1 MSLIPAALSEFM
13 MPVFSSQT
21 HESLRAQLTLEAMRL
36 GVVPATDLEHSTVG
50 RDIEIDIIRQ
60 DLGAASVS
68 GGRRAFL
75 GEYGLGKTHL
85 LELIQQMALKQNFL
99 VSRVVLDHADH
110 SPAQPK
116 RIYHAVTRSLAYP
129 DDVHGTGGLGP
140 LLDKAVLS
148 PDILKKYLVTRDKDI
163 VHLPIREQ
171 LSRGMHLYLT
181 PALAYMQA
189 LSNPESLKIPRYL
202 GDPSVWANTA
212 RHHLL
217 EWIEGHP
224 TRSNQDINDE
234 LNVIRGRFP
243 KIYSLLDCRPW
254 AKIYGYI
261 LNGIARLARDVGY
274 AGLVVVMDEAEFYS
288 LLSAQNRAYARSLF
302 QAWSHAAG
310 GDDDLPFTHDE
321 LITGGYGVQRD
332 LPSRYAEDPGLYLVF
347 AMTPNSDGIHVLQQA
362 VAPQLICYLNPLSAV
377 DYLKMTEHVVALY
390 AKAYPEADMPEGIA
404 QPMAEVVTALSQQGT
419 LATPRQTMKFLTEFL
434 DLVRYCPDKIADVIE
449 NLQTMPDFL

>member
-1 MSLIPAALSEFM
+1 
-13 MPVFSSQT
+13 MPVSSSQT
-21 HESLRAQLTLEAMRL
+21 QKSLMAQLTLEAMRL

-60 DLGAASVS
+60 DLKLASSS

-99 VSRVVLDHADH
+99 VSRVILDHADN

-116 RIYHAVTRSLAYP
+116 RIYHAVTRGLVYP
-129 DDVHGTGGLGP
+129 EATDEIGGLGP
-140 LLDKAVLS
+140 LLDKACMCEDV
-148 PDILKKYLVTRDKDI
+148 LKKYLVTKDRAI
-163 VHLPIREQ
+163 LNLPIREQ
-171 LSRGMHLYLT
+171 LNRGMHLYLT
-181 PALAYMQA
+181 PALAYTQA
-189 LSNPESLKIPRYL
+189 LAHPESLRIPQYL
-202 GDPSVWANTA
+202 GDPAIWAKTA

-217 EWIEGHP
+217 DWIEGHP

-274 AGLVVVMDEAEFYS
+274 AGLVIVIYEAEFYS

-302 QAWSHAAG
+302 QAWSNAAG
-310 GDDDLPFTHDE
+310 GDADLPFNTDE

-332 LPSRYAEDPGLYLVF
+332 LPARYAEDPGLYLVF
-347 AMTPNSDGIHVLQQA
+347 AMTPNSDGIHVLQEA
-362 VAPQLICYLNPLSAV
+362 VAPQYICYLNPLSAL

-390 AKAYPEADMPEGIA
+390 AEAYPDSEIPDGIA
-404 QPMAEVVTALSQQGT
+404 QPLSEVVTALSQQGT
-419 LATPRQTMKFLTEFL
+419 LSTPRQTMKFLTEFL
-434 DLVRYCPDKIADVIE
+434 DLVRYCPDQIADVIE
-449 NLQTMPDFL
+449 NLQSMPDFF

>member
-1 MSLIPAALSEFM
+1 MPAS
-13 MPVFSSQT
+13 SSQSNK
-21 HESLRAQLTLEAMRL
+21 SLMAQLTLEAMRL

-60 DLGAASVS
+60 DLKMASLS

-99 VSRVVLDHADH
+99 VARVILDHADN

-116 RIYHAVTRSLAYP
+116 RIYHAVTRGLVYP
-129 DDVHGTGGLGP
+129 DASNEIGGLGP
-140 LLDKAVLS
+140 LLDKAITR
-148 PDILKKYLVTRDKDI
+148 PDILQKYLVTKDKAI
-163 VHLPIREQ
+163 INLPIREQ
-171 LSRGMHLYLT
+171 LAHGMHLYLT
-181 PALAYMQA
+181 PALAYTHA
-189 LSNPESLKIPRYL
+189 LAHPETLRIPQYL
-202 GDPSVWANTA
+202 GEPEVWAKTA

-217 EWIEGHP
+217 DWIEGHP

-274 AGLVVVMDEAEFYS
+274 AGLVIVIDEAEFYS

-310 GDDDLPFTHDE
+310 GDDDLPFTSDE

-347 AMTPNSDGIHVLQQA
+347 AMTPNSDGIRVLQEA
-362 VAPQLICYLNPLSAV
+362 VAPQYICYLNPLSAL
-377 DYLKMTEHVVALY
+377 DYLKMTEHVVDLY
-390 AKAYPEADMPEGIA
+390 GVAYPDANMPEGIA
-404 QPMAEVVTALSQQGT
+404 QPLSEVVTALSQQGT

-434 DLVRYCPDKIADVIE
+434 DLVRYCPDKIGDVIE
-449 NLQTMPDFL
+449 NLQALPDFF